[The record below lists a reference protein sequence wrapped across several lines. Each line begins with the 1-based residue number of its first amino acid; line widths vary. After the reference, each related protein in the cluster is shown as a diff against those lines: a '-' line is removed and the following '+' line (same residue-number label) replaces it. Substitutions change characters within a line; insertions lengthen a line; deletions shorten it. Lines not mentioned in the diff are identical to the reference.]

1 MKYITNSRQLLSG
14 AIVFFYLI
22 PLLFFASYSIG
33 LMSRSKSWL
42 VLSLG
47 LLLIAACSLILVLLL
62 SYWENHLK
70 KQLQGHSGV
79 HRHDDPEPKVTAMDL
94 NYEMEQPLSE
104 YEPKSSS
111 SKELNLLETLHDAN
125 LQNSKLQEE
134 IENLHRTVDAFAD
147 ENKTLKTASEKSA
160 QDLEDYK
167 LFSEEQ
173 LKQKQLQINN
183 LQQMIDDQRSE
194 MEKRQ
199 DQIQLLDTKIYD
211 LSYEI
216 KTLLHLNEDE
226 PAERITEPS
235 VSEQP
240 RQVVHEFNAEM
251 ESASPFAVMTEE
263 STDHA
268 TENLPIKTA
277 VEAAA
282 LLKKCIN
289 SAQKL
294 AGANFNSPEAQRY
307 REFSSTHYNIDQ
319 RRLYECLRSET
330 GGLVIVYS
338 PKDNKVLFANQMSK
352 TLLGWGSEKFVAD
365 FFTIIQ
371 EGMTYWKK
379 AVSLLTTTTES
390 QARLLAKTKQG
401 HETLLNC
408 HLGVI
413 QAGLF
418 RGYVIGVLYPA

>member
-1 MKYITNSRQLLSG
+1 MKFITSSRQLLSG
-14 AIVFFYLI
+14 AVVFFYLI
-22 PLLFFASYSIG
+22 PLLFFATYSIG
-33 LMSRSKSWL
+33 LMSRNKSWL

-47 LLLIAACSLILVLLL
+47 LLLITTCSLILVLLL
-62 SYWENHLK
+62 SYWENNLK
-70 KQLQGHSGV
+70 KQVVNPPIPVRYDTS
-79 HRHDDPEPKVTAMDL
+79 EPKVTSLDL
-94 NYEMEQPLSE
+94 AYEKEQMLSE

-111 SKELNLLETLHDAN
+111 NELGLLETVNEYHE
-125 LQNSKLQEE
+125 QNSKLQEQ
-134 IENLHRTVDAFAD
+134 IENLHRTLDTFAD
-147 ENKTLKTASEKSA
+147 ENKVLKNAAERSE

-183 LQQMIDDQRSE
+183 LQQMIDDQRTE

-216 KTLLHLNEDE
+216 RTLLHLNDSEKDE
-226 PAERITEPS
+226 VTVEKSSGIPI
-235 VSEQP
+235 
-240 RQVVHEFNAEM
+240 RQVIHEFNSEM
-251 ESASPFAVMTEE
+251 ENSSSMAVMAEE
-263 STDHA
+263 A
-268 TENLPIKTA
+268 TENETANQPIKTA
-277 VEAAA
+277 IEATA

-289 SAQKL
+289 NAQKL
-294 AGANFNSPEAQRY
+294 TGANFNSPEALRY

-319 RRLYECLRSET
+319 KRLFECLRSESN
-330 GGLVIVYS
+330 GLVIVYS
-338 PKDNKVLFANQMSK
+338 PKDNKVLFANNMAK
-352 TLLGWGSEKFVAD
+352 TLLGWSPEKFSSD
-365 FFTIIQ
+365 FFNVIQ

-379 AVSLLTTTTES
+379 ALSLLSPTTDS

-413 QAGLF
+413 QSGLF